1 MTIGWRLRCI
11 GLLSALAVTLSGC
24 MSVADQ
30 KPEASTVKSGRRT
43 ELGTISAITPGCRE
57 ILSIYP
63 DTIDYPKHGQV
74 SFEWKDVLVG
84 PIKDGPRRACSGKRG
99 GVAFVYYRS
108 DPGFIGEDRMTLRLG
123 SKITRISINVV
134 K

>member
-1 MTIGWRLRCI
+1 MTIGWGLRRV
-11 GLLSALAVTLSGC
+11 GLLSALAMMLLGC
-24 MSVADQ
+24 VSVADQ
-30 KPEASTVKSGRRT
+30 KPETSTVKSGRRT
-43 ELGTISAITPGCRE
+43 ELATISAITPGCRE

-63 DTIDYPKHGQV
+63 DTIDYPEHGQV

-84 PIKDGPRRACSGKRG
+84 RIKDGPRRACSGKRG

-108 DPGFIGEDRMTLRLG
+108 DPGFSGEDHVTLRLG
-123 SKITRISINVV
+123 SKITRINIKVV